1 MNLVTHHHTSL
12 RDAWQRLRLHPWSNL
27 FSILVIGIALS
38 LPTGLFLL
46 MSNLDR
52 ASNSFAEQTEMTVFL
67 KTKTEMDAAQALAD
81 AVRAEPGVR
90 RVRLIPREDAL
101 AELQHSG
108 LDDILTSLT
117 ANPLP
122 HSLVVEPTDSLR
134 VRQLEQRLRQHP
146 EVEAIA
152 SVAAWAQRLDALK
165 TFGAALTWS
174 LALLL
179 SLALLAIIGN
189 TIRLQIYAQRDAIE
203 ISRLIGATDR
213 FIRRPFLYFGALQ
226 GGLGGLVAIILS
238 GGGIFWL
245 NRSVAE
251 LAVTYG
257 SSFRLANL
265 DLQTSALVLVTATL
279 LGLLGAW
286 ASVAH
291 TLRDFD

>member
-1 MNLVTHHHTSL
+1 MSLITHHHAGL
-12 RDAWQRLRLHPWSNL
+12 RTAWQHLHLQPWSNL

-52 ASNSFAEQTEMTVFL
+52 ASNSLAEQTEITVFL
-67 KTKTEMDAAQALAD
+67 KTKTEIEAAQALAD

-90 RVRLIPREDAL
+90 RVRLIPREDAI

-108 LDDILTSLT
+108 LDDVLTSLT
-117 ANPLP
+117 TNPLP
-122 HSLVVEPTDSLR
+122 HSLVVEPTDPLR
-134 VRQLEQRLRQHP
+134 MRQLEQRLKQRP
-146 EVEAIA
+146 EVDVIA

-165 TFGAALTWS
+165 TFGTALTWS
-174 LALLL
+174 LGLLL
-179 SLALLAIIGN
+179 SIALLAIIGN
-189 TIRLQIYAQRDAIE
+189 TIRLQIYARRDAIE

-226 GGLGGLVAIILS
+226 GGLGGLVAITLS

-251 LAVTYG
+251 LALTYG
-257 SSFRLANL
+257 SNFRLANL

-279 LGLLGAW
+279 LGLMGAW
-286 ASVAH
+286 ISIAN